1 MMTFGKTLMEV
12 RGLGVELSGRT
23 ILSGVDLELRQGEL
37 VSIIGPNGAGKT
49 TLLRAMDGLV
59 PPTQG
64 EVLLDSRSLNLIS
77 RRKIAQRISYVPQG
91 DPGGLD
97 FTVRTFVELGRYPNL
112 GPWES
117 LGPDDSDA
125 VQSALE
131 TTEIAQL
138 ADRQLAF
145 LSGGERQRVLIAA
158 ALAQGGNILLLDEP
172 TSFLDYRHQQQILT
186 LLDRLHRDGGYACV
200 MITHDLNAAA
210 RMSDRILIL
219 KRGRQ
224 AMEGSVDEVF
234 QEEKLA
240 QIFEVPFQ
248 MLETNGKKYVL
259 MLGDLGSE

>member
-112 GPWES
+112 GP
-117 LGPDDSDA
+117 
-125 VQSALE
+125 
-131 TTEIAQL
+131 
-138 ADRQLAF
+138 
-145 LSGGERQRVLIAA
+145 
-158 ALAQGGNILLLDEP
+158 
-172 TSFLDYRHQQQILT
+172 
-186 LLDRLHRDGGYACV
+186 
-200 MITHDLNAAA
+200 
-210 RMSDRILIL
+210 
-219 KRGRQ
+219 
-224 AMEGSVDEVF
+224 
-234 QEEKLA
+234 
-240 QIFEVPFQ
+240 
-248 MLETNGKKYVL
+248 
-259 MLGDLGSE
+259 